1 METDGKQTLRQTVRM
16 AVYIKSVTC
25 KGETRREEPREW
37 KEKSTFLSCQILFL
51 NRFFFKW
58 FDENSLF
65 TYIKFP
71 ETVSKITP

>member
-1 METDGKQTLRQTVRM
+1 MENRLEDKGSGWRCTLSQSHAKVKHGGENQENVKKNLLFYLPCQT
-16 AVYIKSVTC
+16 
-25 KGETRREEPREW
+25 
-37 KEKSTFLSCQILFL
+37 LFL

-65 TYIKFP
+65 TYIKSP